1 MRIKI
6 TCSRKHHSAQHSKVH
21 VHGDRSSFLNL
32 EGWLEKPP
40 VATQPEFSEKAECL
54 QA

>member
-1 MRIKI
+1 MRIKN

-40 VATQPEFSEKAECL
+40 VGETRSHTARVQ
-54 QA
+54 